1 MYEPVRV
8 FGTGRWLRDQEG
20 TWVLKKFKV
29 ESYNVLVAAD
39 LKDPIDQMHRKGLV

>member
-29 ESYNVLVAAD
+29 ESYNVLVADD